1 MMFIGYNG
9 PRRGSERR
17 ADQMAPEMLPN
28 LKQGNLVDR
37 VFETL
42 RDNILSGQFTEGE
55 RLQNQETLG
64 EQLGVSRTV
73 IREALNKL
81 ALLGLVDVRQGSGTF
96 VRAPRAGE
104 VFSPALEVLM
114 ANKESIQELTEVRY
128 YLEKTIAR
136 LAAKRANE
144 EVILKLRECVTNMEE
159 CVVMGDTAGYAV
171 QDLAFHMA
179 LADASGNTVLAHILE
194 VVRESMLRFMKDFTQ
209 IPEAPKTAL
218 EHHAAIVDAVARHDT
233 RGAEHHMQEHIG
245 FVIEILRKQYE
256 YELDI

>member
-1 MMFIGYNG
+1 
-9 PRRGSERR
+9 
-17 ADQMAPEMLPN
+17 MAPNMLPN
-28 LKQGNLVDR
+28 LKQGNLVES

-42 RDNILSGQFTEGE
+42 RDNILSGQFAEGE
-55 RLQNQETLG
+55 RLQPQETLG

-81 ALLGLVDVRQGSGTF
+81 ALLGLVDIRQGSGTF

-104 VFSPALEVLM
+104 VISPALEVLM
-114 ANKESIQELTEVRY
+114 ANKEFIQELTEVRY
-128 YLEKTIAR
+128 YLEQTIAR

-144 EVILKLRECVTNMEE
+144 EDILKLREFVTNMEE

-179 LADASGNTVLAHILE
+179 LADTSGNTVLAHMLD
-194 VVRESMLRFMKDFTQ
+194 VVRESMLRFMKDFTR
-209 IPEAPKTAL
+209 IPGAPKTAQ

-233 RGAEHHMQEHIG
+233 RGAEHHMQEHIA
-245 FVIEILRKQYE
+245 FVIEILRKKYE